1 LNPHDKTVFTQSDKE
16 EWRMAKLR
24 SKYVCS
30 ECGYESSGWMG
41 KCPSCLKWNTL
52 IEEVFEEAPVQ
63 SRALDLTLPQIT
75 PLSEVEIHALTRIK
89 TGSNELERVLGGGIV
104 PASLILIGGEPG
116 IGKSTLILQVCAQI
130 SQTKRVLYVSGEES
144 VGQIKLRADRL
155 DAVSDSVYMASE
167 TSYERIE
174 GLILKEKPG
183 FVVIDSIQTIYSEN
197 LSSAPGSVSQVREV
211 TAKLL
216 RLSKKNDITV
226 FVVGHV
232 TKEGAIAGPRVLE
245 HMVDTV
251 LYFEGERHLDFRI
264 LRAVKN
270 RFGSTNEIGIF
281 EMTSKGLFD
290 VANPSSLMLEGRSS
304 DQPGS
309 VVVGLIEGSRPMLV
323 EVQALVCPTSFGM
336 PRRQATGM
344 DYNRLTMLMAVLE
357 KKVGMQLN
365 AFDAYLNVAGGFKLD
380 EPAADLGVVAAI
392 ASSFRNKKINPST
405 VFFGEVGL
413 TGEVR
418 SVSQMDKR
426 ITESLRLGFQ
436 RCIVPGLNKSIV
448 SDYKNEIEIVMV
460 STVEQ
465 ALSETLS

>member
-1 LNPHDKTVFTQSDKE
+1 
-16 EWRMAKLR
+16 
-24 SKYVCS
+24 
-30 ECGYESSGWMG
+30 
-41 KCPSCLKWNTL
+41 
-52 IEEVFEEAPVQ
+52 
-63 SRALDLTLPQIT
+63 
-75 PLSEVEIHALTRIK
+75 
-89 TGSNELERVLGGGIV
+89 
-104 PASLILIGGEPG
+104 
-116 IGKSTLILQVCAQI
+116 
-130 SQTKRVLYVSGEES
+130 
-144 VGQIKLRADRL
+144 
-155 DAVSDSVYMASE
+155 
-167 TSYERIE
+167 
-174 GLILKEKPG
+174 
-183 FVVIDSIQTIYSEN
+183 
-197 LSSAPGSVSQVREV
+197 
-211 TAKLL
+211 
-216 RLSKKNDITV
+216 
-226 FVVGHV
+226 
-232 TKEGAIAGPRVLE
+232 
-245 HMVDTV
+245 MVDTV

-281 EMTSKGLFD
+281 EMTSKGLLD
-290 VANPSSLMLEGRSS
+290 VANASSLMLEGRSS
-304 DQPGS
+304 DEPGS

-418 SVSQMDKR
+418 SVNQMDKR
-426 ITESLRLGFQ
+426 ITESLRLGFK
-436 RCIVPGLNKSIV
+436 RCILPRVNMSTV
-448 SDYKNEIEIVMV
+448 SEYKKEIDLVMV
-460 STVEQ
+460 STVEE

>member
-1 LNPHDKTVFTQSDKE
+1 
-16 EWRMAKLR
+16 MAKLR

-41 KCPSCLKWNTL
+41 KCPACLKWNTL
-52 IEEVFEEAPVQ
+52 LEEVYEDSPQQ
-63 SRALDLTLPQIT
+63 SKVLNLDLPQIT
-75 PLSEVEIHALTRIK
+75 PLSEIEISTTSRIK
-89 TGSNELERVLGGGIV
+89 TGSAELDRVLGGGIV
-104 PASLILIGGEPG
+104 PASLVLIGGEPG
-116 IGKSTLILQVCAQI
+116 IGKSTLILQVCARI
-130 SQTKRVLYVSGEES
+130 AMDKRVLYVSGEES

-155 DAVSDSVYMASE
+155 NAVSSSVFMVSE
-167 TSYERIE
+167 TSYEHIE
-174 GLILKEKPG
+174 GIINKEKPD
-183 FVVIDSIQTIYSEN
+183 FIVIDSIQTVYSEN
-197 LSSAPGSVSQVREV
+197 LSSAPGSVSQVRDV

-216 RLSKKNDITV
+216 RISKKNGITV

-251 LYFEGERHLDFRI
+251 LYFEGERHLEFRI

-281 EMTSKGLFD
+281 EMTSAGLRD
-290 VANPSSLMLEGRSS
+290 VENPSSLMLEGRSYN
-304 DQPGS
+304 QPGS
-309 VVVGLIEGSRPMLV
+309 VIVGLIEGSRPMLV

-365 AFDAYLNVAGGFKLD
+365 SFDAYLNVAGGFKLD

-392 ASSFRNKKINPST
+392 ASSFKNKAVDTST

-426 ITESLRLGFQ
+426 ITESHRMGFK
-436 RCIVPGLNKSIV
+436 RCIVPKLNKSNV
-448 SDYKNEIEIVMV
+448 PDCKNEMEIVMI

-465 ALSETLS
+465 ALAETLS

>member
-1 LNPHDKTVFTQSDKE
+1 
-16 EWRMAKLR
+16 MAKFR
-24 SKYVCS
+24 SRYVCS
-30 ECGYESSGWMG
+30 ECGYESSGWLG

-52 IEEVFEEAPVQ
+52 IEEVYEETASKP
-63 SRALDLTLPQIT
+63 RTHDLNLPQIT
-75 PLSEVEIHALTRIK
+75 PLSEIEILATSRIK
-89 TGSNELERVLGGGIV
+89 TGSNELDRVLGGGIV

-116 IGKSTLILQVCAQI
+116 IGKSTLILQVCAGI
-130 SQTKRVLYVSGEES
+130 AQTKSVLYVSGEES

-155 DAVSDSVYMASE
+155 NAVSSSVFMVSE
-167 TSYERIE
+167 TSYEKIE
-174 GLILKEKPG
+174 GIITKEKPD
-183 FVVIDSIQTIYSEN
+183 FVIIDSIQTVYSEN
-197 LSSAPGSVSQVREV
+197 LSSAPGSVSQVRDV

-216 RLSKKNDITV
+216 RISKKSGITI

-281 EMTSKGLFD
+281 EMTSEGLND
-290 VANPSSLMLEGRSS
+290 VANPSSLMLDGRSS

-309 VVVGLIEGSRPMLV
+309 VVVGLMEGSRPMLV

-357 KKVGMQLN
+357 KKIGMQLN
-365 AFDAYLNVAGGFKLD
+365 SFDAYLNVVGGFKLD
-380 EPAADLGVVAAI
+380 EPGADLAVVAAI
-392 ASSFRNKKINPST
+392 ASSFRNKTIDPST

-426 ITESLRLGFQ
+426 ITESHRLGFK
-436 RCIVPGLNKSIV
+436 RCIVPKLNKSNAPNQI
-448 SDYKNEIEIVMV
+448 KEMEIIMV

-465 ALSETLS
+465 ALTETLS

>member
-1 LNPHDKTVFTQSDKE
+1 
-16 EWRMAKLR
+16 MAKFR

-52 IEEVFEEAPVQ
+52 VEEVYEDAPANT
-63 SRALDLTLPQIT
+63 RTMDLTLPQIT
-75 PLSEVEIHALTRIK
+75 PLSEVEVLATTRIK
-89 TGSNELERVLGGGIV
+89 TGSNELDRVLGGGIV

-116 IGKSTLILQVCAQI
+116 IGKSTLILQICAQI
-130 SQTKRVLYVSGEES
+130 AHNNRVLYVSGEES
-144 VGQIKLRADRL
+144 VSQIKLRADRL
-155 DAVSDSVYMASE
+155 DAVRDSIYMASE
-167 TSYERIE
+167 TSYEKIE
-174 GLILKEKPG
+174 GLILKEKPD

-197 LSSAPGSVSQVREV
+197 LSSAPGSVSQVRDV
-211 TAKLL
+211 TARLL
-216 RLSKKNDITV
+216 RVSKKNGITV

-281 EMTSKGLFD
+281 EMTSKGLMD
-290 VANPSSLMLEGRSS
+290 IANPSSLMLEGRST
-304 DQPGS
+304 DEPGS

-344 DYNRLTMLMAVLE
+344 DYNRLAMLMAVLE

-365 AFDAYLNVAGGFKLD
+365 SFDAYINVAGGFKLD

-392 ASSFRNKKINPST
+392 ASSFRNKKINTST

-418 SVSQMDKR
+418 SVNQMDKR
-426 ITESLRLGFQ
+426 ITESLRLGFK
-436 RCIVPGLNKSIV
+436 RCIVPKMNKNAVLDDIK
-448 SDYKNEIEIVMV
+448 DIDIVMV
-460 STVEQ
+460 STVEE
-465 ALSETLS
+465 ALSEALS

>member
-1 LNPHDKTVFTQSDKE
+1 
-16 EWRMAKLR
+16 MAKFR

-52 IEEVFEEAPVQ
+52 IEEVYEDAPGKTV
-63 SRALDLTLPQIT
+63 SIDLTLPQIT
-75 PLSEVEIHALTRIK
+75 PLSDVEVLAVSRLK
-89 TGSNELERVLGGGIV
+89 TGSNELDRVLGGGIV

-130 SQTKRVLYVSGEES
+130 AQSKRVLYVSGEES

-155 DAVSDSVYMASE
+155 NAVRDSIYMASE
-167 TSYERIE
+167 TSYEKIE
-174 GLILKEKPG
+174 TLILKEKPD

-197 LSSAPGSVSQVREV
+197 LSSAPGSVSQVRDV
-211 TAKLL
+211 TARIL
-216 RLSKKNDITV
+216 RISKKNGITV

-281 EMTSKGLFD
+281 EMTSKGLLD
-290 VANPSSLMLEGRSS
+290 VANPSSIMLEGRSTNE
-304 DQPGS
+304 PGS
-309 VVVGLIEGSRPMLV
+309 VVVGLIEGSRPMLA
-323 EVQALVCPTSFGM
+323 EIQALVCPTSFGM

-344 DYNRLTMLMAVLE
+344 DYNRLAMLMAVLE
-357 KKVGMQLN
+357 KKVGMQLSS
-365 AFDAYLNVAGGFKLD
+365 FDAYINVAGGFKLD

-418 SVSQMDKR
+418 AVNQMDKR
-426 ITESLRLGFQ
+426 ITESLRLGFK
-436 RCIVPGLNKSIV
+436 RCIVPVMNMKTVADFTKGI
-448 SDYKNEIEIVMV
+448 DIIMV
-460 STVEQ
+460 STVEE
-465 ALSETLS
+465 ALSEALS